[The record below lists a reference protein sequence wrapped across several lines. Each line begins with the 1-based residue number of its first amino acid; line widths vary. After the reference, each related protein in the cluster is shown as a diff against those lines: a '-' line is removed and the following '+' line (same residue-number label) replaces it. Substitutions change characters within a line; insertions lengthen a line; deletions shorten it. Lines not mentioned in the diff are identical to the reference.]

1 MAYTIVP
8 TITSGDLAT
17 ATWGNTYIKNNFAAG
32 VPDIFTTD
40 GDMAVAT
47 GANAAERVAVMNGS
61 NLLRHEVGGIEADIS
76 GVTTGGIIV
85 GQSSGVLGLETPM
98 TEAHAIAGTDTQVR
112 GVTAERIKQAI
123 GALAGSKIIHK
134 SSAQNMDQ
142 TSTTLQN
149 VTDFVFA
156 IGVDE
161 TWVVY
166 MSLRLSIWAN
176 ANANIAWVLPADC
189 AMTMSVTFGV
199 IIPGS
204 FVGGGETQTPGGP
217 VTLDAA
223 SDTGHW
229 AIVRCVF
236 RNSDTES
243 GNAQFKMCQQ
253 SPQSNYLT
261 IKEDSYMMA
270 FIQPA

>member
-1 MAYTIVP
+1 MSYNVIP
-8 TITSGDLAT
+8 TITTGDVAT
-17 ATWGNTYIKNNFAAG
+17 ASWGNTYLKDNFAAG

-61 NLLRHEVGGIEADIS
+61 NLLKHEVGGIEADIS
-76 GVTTGGIIV
+76 LVTTGGIIV
-85 GQSSGVLGLETPM
+85 GQSSGVLDIETPM

-134 SSAQNMDQ
+134 SSDQNMDQ
-142 TSTTLQN
+142 SSTTLQN

-156 IGVDE
+156 IGADE
-161 TWVVY
+161 TWIVY

-176 ANANIAWVLPADC
+176 ADVDMTWTLPSGADMSMS
-189 AMTMSVTFGV
+189 ATMGV

-204 FVGGGETQTPGGP
+204 FIDGDEVTTPGAELL
-217 VTLDAA
+217 LDAG

-229 AIVRCVF
+229 AIVRCTF
-236 RNSDTES
+236 RNGGTG
-243 GNAQFKMCQQ
+243 GNAQFQMAQNVSQ
-253 SPQSNYLT
+253 ANYLT
-261 IKEDSYMMA
+261 IKQDSYVMA